1 MAKKFNKA
9 KFDKCITKGF
19 SKEDAEEMAT
29 EGEDEGGGDDEAKK
43 AFDEVMELVKA
54 GGTVWS
60 AADKAKAIADAEAVG
75 GNKVMAQHVSHAVA
89 MQNAV
94 TTLAKGFSAAGEL
107 IKGFKDELT
116 LVKAES
122 ADLKGLLVKALD
134 PEAEGSFAK
143 SFAAA
148 VSKDETLMKAFTGGG
163 GVKAPVAVTQAK
175 SVSAADVTVVASP
188 NDATVV
194 DSGITT
200 QEVLT
205 KARAYRDSAL
215 PRLREKDPVAA
226 QRGQD
231 LVESVLELCI
241 DGKPAADIIKA
252 FPEAEVT
259 LGLKKAS

>member
-1 MAKKFNKA
+1 MAKKLNKA
-9 KFDKCITKGF
+9 KFDKCISKGF
-19 SKEDAEEMAT
+19 PEDEARDMAT
-29 EGEDEGGGDDEAKK
+29 EGEDDDDGDKASK

-122 ADLKGLLVKALD
+122 AELKGLLVKALD

-143 SFAAA
+143 SFAVA
-148 VSKDETLMKAFTGGG
+148 VSKDETLMKAFTGGKG
-163 GVKAPVAVTQAK
+163 PVAVTQPR